1 VINGTSSKKNNNKM
15 VKDIDEWG
23 NTIRT
28 IKHPKCL
35 KKHKTNKV
43 IPHSS
48 CFLFT
53 VRNGTNGKKKKKQQ

>member
-1 VINGTSSKKNNNKM
+1 M

-53 VRNGTNGKKKKKQQ
+53 VRNGTNGKKKKKTTIRW